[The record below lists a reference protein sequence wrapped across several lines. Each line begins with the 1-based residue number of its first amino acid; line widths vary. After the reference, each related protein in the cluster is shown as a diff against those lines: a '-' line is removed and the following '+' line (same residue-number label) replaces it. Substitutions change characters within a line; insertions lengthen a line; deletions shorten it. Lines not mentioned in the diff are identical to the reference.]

1 MRFLFESDNGLLFVK
16 KKTSDQADKFFGCH
30 YGRRHRFL
38 VTCRKN
44 QLSGWGAPRTSSRLR
59 AAPRPLPSRQRGPV
73 DGGISV
79 AGRAPC
85 LGGGKGLLECSITVE
100 RGQFYSC
107 LLCGSKKNT
116 GAWGRIFFSPLSR
129 LRCLRASSVCPSY
142 AQLLTNEGLA
152 FVHFPPLG
160 GYPAIQ

>member
-1 MRFLFESDNGLLFVK
+1 MSFLFESDNGLLFVK

-85 LGGGKGLLECSITVE
+85 LGGGKGLECSIKVE

-116 GAWGRIFFSPLSR
+116 GAWGRIFFFSPQSPPVPSR
-129 LRCLRASSVCPSY
+129 FFCLPAVCPVVD
-142 AQLLTNEGLA
+142 E
-152 FVHFPPLG
+152 
-160 GYPAIQ
+160 